1 MTIGISTFN
10 PDITTTLN
18 RSYWKKNDFE
28 DLFDTIRNIYNIIY
42 SVSILAECF
51 PKLRDHHMEQT
62 LKSEKVVIKVGPP
75 DNPYAKIIRRE
86 RRLGSRERRRL
97 NTYIVNDR
105 RGGLS
110 DRRKPVLNRLKRVRI
125 EDRRQLHTYIAK
137 DRRSGI
143 ADRRDPKKRVPSW
156 FRPSL
161 R

>member
-18 RSYWKKNDFE
+18 RSCWEKNDFE
-28 DLFDTIRNIYNIIY
+28 DLLDTIRNIYNIINI
-42 SVSILAECF
+42 VSMLAGCF

-62 LKSEKVVIKVGPP
+62 SKSEKVVIKVGPP
-75 DNPYAKIIRRE
+75 GNPYAKIIRSE

-97 NTYIVNDR
+97 NTYIANDR
-105 RGGLS
+105 RGGS
-110 DRRKPVLNRLKRVRI
+110 DRRRPTLHRLKRVRT
-125 EDRRQLHTYIAK
+125 EDRRHLHTFVAK

-143 ADRRDPKKRVPSW
+143 ADRRNPKRIIPPW
-156 FRPSL
+156 WRLNL